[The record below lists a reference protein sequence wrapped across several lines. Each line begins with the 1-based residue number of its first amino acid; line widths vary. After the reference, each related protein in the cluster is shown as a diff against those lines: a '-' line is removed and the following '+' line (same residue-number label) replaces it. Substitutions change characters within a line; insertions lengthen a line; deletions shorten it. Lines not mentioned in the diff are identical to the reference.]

1 MSYFIL
7 PSNPFEQQ
15 LSENVTQ
22 GQMLTGS
29 HFAQGTTGGQE
40 RGRQEDRKR
49 QKRESRI
56 QNEKKKKTQEMRSQK
71 NNFKLSNSSRGKGF
85 HIGTLCT
92 SLALAYSLGAVKH
105 NRCFSL
111 TGKRNC

>member
-56 QNEKKKKTQEMRSQK
+56 QNEKKKRLKK
-71 NNFKLSNSSRGKGF
+71 
-85 HIGTLCT
+85 
-92 SLALAYSLGAVKH
+92 
-105 NRCFSL
+105 
-111 TGKRNC
+111 